1 MTCTCGCFIPRR
13 GRALSFRAWWLISP
27 LVSVWKLDGS
37 LGSAVCKQ
45 SFLPPAAV
53 CKELEVT
60 TWLGCVLHGYSQPL
74 LSGSHVSFGRN
85 FSSRV
90 WGRCWRMPLVNS
102 PLAIVGCPRKYHA
115 EDILKSCCG
124 VPTSPRVEPRADL
137 RDHDLSH
144 ISGVSSGLGLLCFP
158 WLLLG
163 FSGPERRITLS
174 SLSVLG
180 LSLQP
185 WFCWNHFW
193 QSLISSF
200 LFLFNFML
208 PEILTSLEVSNI
220 LIFTHP
226 AASTFSLGNM
236 GKRRLFLD
244 IFLST

>member
-1 MTCTCGCFIPRR
+1 
-13 GRALSFRAWWLISP
+13 
-27 LVSVWKLDGS
+27 
-37 LGSAVCKQ
+37 
-45 SFLPPAAV
+45 
-53 CKELEVT
+53 
-60 TWLGCVLHGYSQPL
+60 
-74 LSGSHVSFGRN
+74 
-85 FSSRV
+85 
-90 WGRCWRMPLVNS
+90 MPLVNS

-185 WFCWNHFW
+185 
-193 QSLISSF
+193 
-200 LFLFNFML
+200 
-208 PEILTSLEVSNI
+208 
-220 LIFTHP
+220 
-226 AASTFSLGNM
+226 
-236 GKRRLFLD
+236 
-244 IFLST
+244 